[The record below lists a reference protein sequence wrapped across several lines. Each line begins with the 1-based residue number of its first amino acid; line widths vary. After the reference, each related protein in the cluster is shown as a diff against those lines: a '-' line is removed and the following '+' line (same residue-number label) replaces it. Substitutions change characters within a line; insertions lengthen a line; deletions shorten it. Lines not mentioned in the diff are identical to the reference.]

1 MSITERTDV
10 LVIGSGFGGAI
21 PAYHLAAGGAKV
33 VILERG
39 PHLTAPDF
47 THDLRLGSYTRI
59 VDLVQGDGITVV
71 AGNCVGGS
79 SVVYFA
85 ASLRAPGFV
94 FDRRGSL
101 GHRLWPST
109 LTRAALDPWYDRVE
123 EALPVA
129 EQSWDQ
135 VPYPGGLF
143 AAACARAGRTCN
155 PVPVAVDLAR
165 CTNCNWML
173 NGCHF
178 DAKRSMLLNYLPA
191 ATAHGAEIRPSTR
204 CRPSRLPPHPVTA
217 TASRTRSST
226 PATTGCRSVWARSR
240 QRPWCWP
247 RALWPPRCC
256 CSARLPCSAVSRKPS
271 GATSRATATVC
282 PSPTSTK
289 ARCATCS
296 ASSAPRA
303 SRTRVS
309 PSGSPSAPCR
319 TTGSMRQR
327 RSSPV
332 SPFSRSTSPA
342 SPTCWPRPLTR
353 RRRAGSASARRRCEH
368 AGRRGSPC
376 SP

>member
-1 MSITERTDV
+1 MSVTERTDV

-109 LTRAALDPWYDRVE
+109 LTRTALDPWYDRVE

-191 ATAHGAEIRPSTR
+191 ATAHGAEIRP
-204 CRPSRLPPHPVTA
+204 LHEA
-217 TASRTRSST
+217 QAIA
-226 PATTGCRSVWARSR
+226 PATTPGYRYRVSYTQRRRLPAAGRCGRDRGQDRGAGRGCSGHPGAAAALGSPARRCPASR
-240 QRPWCWP
+240 
-247 RALWPPRCC
+247 RAL
-256 CSARLPCSAVSRKPS
+256 LL
-271 GATSRATATVC
+271 G
-282 PSPTSTK
+282 
-289 ARCATCS
+289 
-296 ASSAPRA
+296 
-303 SRTRVS
+303 
-309 PSGSPSAPCR
+309 
-319 TTGSMRQR
+319 QR
-327 RSSPV
+327 R
-332 SPFSRSTSPA
+332 
-342 SPTCWPRPLTR
+342 
-353 RRRAGSASARRRCEH
+353 
-368 AGRRGSPC
+368 PC
-376 SP
+376 VHR

>member
-1 MSITERTDV
+1 MSVTERTDV

-21 PAYHLAAGGAKV
+21 PAYHLAAGGAEV

-85 ASLRAPGFV
+85 ASLRAPSFV

-129 EQSWDQ
+129 RPSWDQ

-155 PVPVAVDLAR
+155 PVPAPS
-165 CTNCNWML
+165 TW
-173 NGCHF
+173 
-178 DAKRSMLLNYLPA
+178 PA
-191 ATAHGAEIRPSTR
+191 AR
-204 CRPSRLPPHPVTA
+204 TA
-217 TASRTRSST
+217 T
-226 PATTGCRSVWARSR
+226 GC
-240 QRPWCWP
+240 
-247 RALWPPRCC
+247 
-256 CSARLPCSAVSRKPS
+256 
-271 GATSRATATVC
+271 
-282 PSPTSTK
+282 
-289 ARCATCS
+289 
-296 ASSAPRA
+296 
-303 SRTRVS
+303 
-309 PSGSPSAPCR
+309 
-319 TTGSMRQR
+319 
-327 RSSPV
+327 
-332 SPFSRSTSPA
+332 
-342 SPTCWPRPLTR
+342 
-353 RRRAGSASARRRCEH
+353 
-368 AGRRGSPC
+368 
-376 SP
+376 